1 MKDSK
6 ENELDFLEA
15 AIEFE
20 DTIIRYRLIPKEEVK
35 GLDVIGDYYLFTI
48 RQKHIKKFLN
58 SFCEINGLPEV
69 GDRLKLHTQAFSVE
83 IVELLPA

>member
-6 ENELDFLEA
+6 ENELDFLES

-20 DTIIRYRLIPKEEVK
+20 DIIIRYRLIPKEEVE
-35 GLDVIGDYYLFTI
+35 GLDVMGNYYLFTI
-48 RQKHIKKFLN
+48 QQKHINKFLN

-69 GDRLKLHTQAFSVE
+69 GDRLKLHTQAFSIE